1 MNAVPKSAPGMQD
14 LICNPVKDQHKA
26 PGICHGANEVVII
39 TEKHIQPI
47 MISGIGMAGMR
58 RLVICILIR
67 PQDAKKMEIITVTI
81 LVLAGLLIFAI
92 AEYIWIKGQDET
104 PSLKGEVVYRSQ
116 PQPIIINHT
125 STNLSLVPEPVI
137 ERAKKT
143 LHIAYGHTSH
153 GSQITDGMTGLS
165 QFSGAPLTSSL
176 YIWNSGDS
184 GAALDLRDSVISGDL
199 GNPDRRSWADRTRTY
214 LDSHRDVNVVIWSW
228 CGQVSTAKESQIN
241 TYLSLMNRLESEY
254 PGVKFVYMTGH
265 LDGTGVS
272 GNLNIR
278 NEQIRKYC
286 RENNKIL
293 YDFADIESYDPDA
306 NYYLDKGADDGCNYN
321 GGLNNWALDW
331 QNSHRKGV
339 DWYEC
344 SSAHSEPLNANQ
356 KAYAAWWLWAR
367 LIGWEGTDDS
377 FSSPE
382 KPQM

>member
-1 MNAVPKSAPGMQD
+1 MNK
-14 LICNPVKDQHKA
+14 
-26 PGICHGANEVVII
+26 
-39 TEKHIQPI
+39 
-47 MISGIGMAGMR
+47 
-58 RLVICILIR
+58 IR

-92 AEYIWIKGQDET
+92 AGYIWIKGQDET

-125 STNLSLVPEPVI
+125 STNLSLVPEPAI

-165 QFSGAPLTSSL
+165 QFSNAPLTSSL
-176 YIWNSGDS
+176 YIWNSGGS
-184 GAALDLRDSVISGDL
+184 GGALDLRDSVISGDL

-214 LDSHRDVNVVIWSW
+214 LNAHRDVNVVMWSW

-254 PGVKFVYMTGH
+254 TGVKFVYMTGH

-306 NYYLDKGADDGCNYN
+306 HYYLDKGADDGCNYN

-331 QNSHRKGV
+331 QNSHLKGV